1 MQLNAVRM
9 KFLGPVDF
17 LVVLLLSRLPIDE
30 RQQLRNHKFKKREHK
45 LEQPLTFLARVLDK
59 KFEKPK
65 GINRSRW
72 DNMWLA
78 SDQIKYAC
86 IDAFISFEV
95 ARLSYSG
102 QF

>member
-1 MQLNAVRM
+1 M
-9 KFLGPVDF
+9 G
-17 LVVLLLSRLPIDE
+17 LVHLFVLKLMEL
-30 RQQLRNHKFKKREHK
+30 KKSGIK
-45 LEQPLTFLARVLDK
+45 TLAQRVLDK